1 MTAAER
7 RGALLVAG
15 AALLWSTGG
24 LGIKA
29 VTEPPLTVAC
39 CRSGVAALTLLAF
52 FRPRR
57 PHLTPA
63 FGLTVVSYAICLTT
77 FVVAT
82 KWTTAA
88 NAIFLQYSG
97 VVWILLVS
105 PLVLAEPLHARDAIA
120 IGVALAGMALFLA
133 GHLDPVARAGDAVA
147 LFSGVCYAALVMSLR
162 HQRGAPAEAAT
173 IYGNVLLT
181 LALLPV
187 VARGPLPSWRSAGLL
202 VFLGSIQIGGGNVLF
217 LRGIKSVTA
226 TQASLV
232 AMIEPIANP
241 IWVFLAL
248 GERPDLPAALG
259 AVVVLGA
266 IGWHTLGARA
276 ADVPLTPPPD

>member
-1 MTAAER
+1 VTSAER
-7 RGALLVAG
+7 HGALLVAG

-29 VTEPPLTVAC
+29 IADPALTVAC
-39 CRSGVAALTLLAF
+39 CRSGVAALTLLAL

-63 FGLTVVSYAICLTT
+63 FALTVVSYAACLTT

-97 VVWILLVS
+97 VVWILLLS
-105 PLVLAEPLHARDAIA
+105 PLVLAEPLRARDAIA
-120 IGVALAGMALFLA
+120 IGLALAGMALFLA
-133 GHLDPVARAGDAVA
+133 GHLDPGARAGDAVA
-147 LFSGVCYAALVMSLR
+147 LVSGVLYAALVMSLR

-187 VARGPLPSWRSAGLL
+187 VARGPLPSWGSAAVLL
-202 VFLGSIQIGGGNVLF
+202 FLGSIQIAGANVLF
-217 LRGIKSVTA
+217 LRGLKSVTA

-232 AMIEPIANP
+232 GMIEPIANP
-241 IWVFLAL
+241 VWVFLVL
-248 GERPDLPAALG
+248 GERPGLPAALG
-259 AVVVLGA
+259 AVIVLGA
-266 IGWHTLGARA
+266 IAWHTLGARA
-276 ADVPLTPPPD
+276 ADVPVTPPPD

>member
-7 RGALLVAG
+7 RGALFVAG

-29 VTEPPLTVAC
+29 IAEPPLTVAC
-39 CRSGVAALTLLAF
+39 CRSGVAALTLLAL

-63 FGLTVVSYAICLTT
+63 FALTVVSYAACLTT

-97 VVWILLVS
+97 VVWILLLS
-105 PLVLAEPLHARDAIA
+105 PLVLAEPLRARDAIA
-120 IGVALAGMALFLA
+120 IGLALAGMALFLA
-133 GHLDPVARAGDAVA
+133 GHLDPGARAGDAVA
-147 LFSGVCYAALVMSLR
+147 LVSGVLYAALVMSLR

-187 VARGPLPSWRSAGLL
+187 VARGPLPSWGSAAVLL
-202 VFLGSIQIGGGNVLF
+202 FLGSIQIAGANVLF
-217 LRGIKSVTA
+217 LRGLKSVTA

-232 AMIEPIANP
+232 GMIEPIANP
-241 IWVFLAL
+241 VWVFLVL
-248 GERPDLPAALG
+248 GERPGLPAALG
-259 AVVVLGA
+259 AVIVLGA
-266 IGWHTLGARA
+266 IAWHTLGARA

>member
-1 MTAAER
+1 VTAAER
-7 RGALLVAG
+7 RGALFVAG

-29 VTEPPLTVAC
+29 IAEPPLTVAC
-39 CRSGVAALTLLAF
+39 CRSGVAALTLLAL

-63 FGLTVVSYAICLTT
+63 FALTVVSYAACLTT

-97 VVWILLVS
+97 VVWILLLS
-105 PLVLAEPLHARDAIA
+105 PLVLAEPLRARDAIA
-120 IGVALAGMALFLA
+120 IGLALAGMALFLA
-133 GHLDPVARAGDAVA
+133 GHLDPGARAGDAVA
-147 LFSGVCYAALVMSLR
+147 LVSGVLYAALVMSLR

-187 VARGPLPSWRSAGLL
+187 VARGPLPSWGSAAVLL
-202 VFLGSIQIGGGNVLF
+202 FLGSIQIAGANVLF
-217 LRGIKSVTA
+217 LRGLKSVTA

-232 AMIEPIANP
+232 GMIEPIANP
-241 IWVFLAL
+241 VWVFLVL
-248 GERPDLPAALG
+248 GERPGLPAALG
-259 AVVVLGA
+259 AVIVLGA
-266 IGWHTLGARA
+266 IAWHTLGARA

>member
-7 RGALLVAG
+7 RGVLFVAG

-29 VTEPPLTVAC
+29 IAEPPLTVAC
-39 CRSGVAALTLLAF
+39 CRSGVAALTLLAL

-63 FGLTVVSYAICLTT
+63 FALTVVSYAACLTT

-97 VVWILLVS
+97 VVWILLLS
-105 PLVLAEPLHARDAIA
+105 PLVLAEPLRARDAIA
-120 IGVALAGMALFLA
+120 IGLALAGMALFLA
-133 GHLDPVARAGDAVA
+133 GHLDPGARAGDAVA
-147 LFSGVCYAALVMSLR
+147 LVSGVLYAALVMSLR

-187 VARGPLPSWRSAGLL
+187 VARGPLPSWGSAAVLL
-202 VFLGSIQIGGGNVLF
+202 FLGSIQIAGANVLF
-217 LRGIKSVTA
+217 LRGLKSVTA

-232 AMIEPIANP
+232 GMIEPIANP
-241 IWVFLAL
+241 VWVFLVL
-248 GERPDLPAALG
+248 GERPGLPAALG
-259 AVVVLGA
+259 AVIVLGA
-266 IGWHTLGARA
+266 IAWHTLGARA
-276 ADVPLTPPPD
+276 GDVPVTPPPD

>member
-1 MTAAER
+1 MTAVER
-7 RGALLVAG
+7 RGALFVAG

-29 VTEPPLTVAC
+29 VAEPPLTVAC
-39 CRSGVAALTLLAF
+39 CRSGVAALTLLAL

-63 FGLTVVSYAICLTT
+63 FALTVVSYAACLTT

-97 VVWILLVS
+97 VVWILLLS
-105 PLVLAEPLHARDAIA
+105 PLILAEPLRARDAIA
-120 IGVALAGMALFLA
+120 IGLALAGMALFLA

-147 LFSGVCYAALVMSLR
+147 LVSGVLYAALVMSLR

-181 LALLPV
+181 FALLPV
-187 VARGPLPSWRSAGLL
+187 VARGPLPSWRSAAVL
-202 VFLGSIQIGGGNVLF
+202 VFLGSIQIAGANVLF
-217 LRGIKSVTA
+217 LRGLRSVTA

-232 AMIEPIANP
+232 GMIEPIANP
-241 IWVFLAL
+241 VWVFLVI
-248 GERPDLPAALG
+248 GERPGVPAALG
-259 AVVVLGA
+259 AAIVLGA
-266 IGWHTLGARA
+266 IAWHTLGARTG
-276 ADVPLTPPPD
+276 DIPLTPPPD

>member
-1 MTAAER
+1 VTAAER
-7 RGALLVAG
+7 RGALFVAG

-29 VTEPPLTVAC
+29 IAEPPLTVAC
-39 CRSGVAALTLLAF
+39 CRSGVAALTLLAL

-63 FGLTVVSYAICLTT
+63 FALTVVSYAACLTT

-97 VVWILLVS
+97 VVWILLLS
-105 PLVLAEPLHARDAIA
+105 PLVLAEPLRARDAIA
-120 IGVALAGMALFLA
+120 IGLALAGMALFLA
-133 GHLDPVARAGDAVA
+133 GHLDPGARAGDAVA
-147 LFSGVCYAALVMSLR
+147 LVSGVLYAALVMSLR

-187 VARGPLPSWRSAGLL
+187 VARGPLPSWGSAAVLL
-202 VFLGSIQIGGGNVLF
+202 FLGSIQIAGANVLF
-217 LRGIKSVTA
+217 LRGLKSVTA

-232 AMIEPIANP
+232 GMIEPIANP
-241 IWVFLAL
+241 VWVFLVL
-248 GERPDLPAALG
+248 GERPGLPAALG
-259 AVVVLGA
+259 AVIVLGA
-266 IGWHTLGARA
+266 IAWHTLGARA
-276 ADVPLTPPPD
+276 ADVPVTPPPD

>member
-1 MTAAER
+1 VTAAER
-7 RGALLVAG
+7 RGALFVAG

-29 VTEPPLTVAC
+29 IAEPPLTVAC
-39 CRSGVAALTLLAF
+39 CRSGVAALTLLAL

-63 FGLTVVSYAICLTT
+63 FALTVVSYAACLTT

-97 VVWILLVS
+97 VVWILLLS
-105 PLVLAEPLHARDAIA
+105 PLVLAEPLRARDAIA
-120 IGVALAGMALFLA
+120 IGLALAGMALFLA
-133 GHLDPVARAGDAVA
+133 GHLDPGARAGDAVA
-147 LFSGVCYAALVMSLR
+147 LVSGVLYAALVMSLR
-162 HQRGAPAEAAT
+162 YQRGAPAEAAT

-187 VARGPLPSWRSAGLL
+187 VARGPLPSWGSAAVLL
-202 VFLGSIQIGGGNVLF
+202 FLGSIQIAGANVLF
-217 LRGIKSVTA
+217 LRGLKSVTA

-232 AMIEPIANP
+232 GMIEPIANP
-241 IWVFLAL
+241 VWVFLVL
-248 GERPDLPAALG
+248 GERPGLPAALG
-259 AVVVLGA
+259 AVIVLGA
-266 IGWHTLGARA
+266 IAWHTLGARA
-276 ADVPLTPPPD
+276 ADVPVTPPPD

>member
-7 RGALLVAG
+7 RGALFVAG

-29 VTEPPLTVAC
+29 IAEPPLTVAC
-39 CRSGVAALTLLAF
+39 CRSGVAALTLLAL

-63 FGLTVVSYAICLTT
+63 FALTVVSYAACLTT

-97 VVWILLVS
+97 VVWILLLS
-105 PLVLAEPLHARDAIA
+105 PLVLAEPLRARDAIA
-120 IGVALAGMALFLA
+120 IGLALVGMALFLA
-133 GHLDPVARAGDAVA
+133 GHLEPGARAGDAVA
-147 LFSGVCYAALVMSLR
+147 LVSGVLYATLVMSLR

-187 VARGPLPSWRSAGLL
+187 VARAPLPSWRSAAVL
-202 VFLGSIQIGGGNVLF
+202 VFLGSIQIAGANVLF
-217 LRGIKSVTA
+217 LRGLKSVTA

-232 AMIEPIANP
+232 GMIEPVANP
-241 IWVFLAL
+241 VWVFLVL
-248 GERPDLPAALG
+248 GERPGLPALLG

-266 IGWHTLGARA
+266 IAWHTLGART
-276 ADVPLTPPPD
+276 ADVPLAPPPD

>member
-1 MTAAER
+1 VTAAER
-7 RGALLVAG
+7 RGALFVAG

-29 VTEPPLTVAC
+29 IAEPPLTVAC
-39 CRSGVAALTLLAF
+39 CRSGVAALTLLAL

-63 FGLTVVSYAICLTT
+63 FALTVVSYAACLTT

-97 VVWILLVS
+97 VVWILLLS
-105 PLVLAEPLHARDAIA
+105 PLVLAEPLRARDAIA
-120 IGVALAGMALFLA
+120 IGLALAGMALFLA
-133 GHLDPVARAGDAVA
+133 GHLDPGARAGDAVA
-147 LFSGVCYAALVMSLR
+147 LVSGVLYAALVMSLR

-187 VARGPLPSWRSAGLL
+187 VARGPLPSWGSAAVLL
-202 VFLGSIQIGGGNVLF
+202 FLGSIQIAGANVLF
-217 LRGIKSVTA
+217 LRGLKSVTA

-232 AMIEPIANP
+232 GMIEPIANP
-241 IWVFLAL
+241 VWVFLVL
-248 GERPDLPAALG
+248 GERPGLPAALG
-259 AVVVLGA
+259 AVIVLGA
-266 IGWHTLGARA
+266 IAWHTLGARA
-276 ADVPLTPPPD
+276 ADVPITPPPD

>member
-7 RGALLVAG
+7 RGALFVAG

-29 VTEPPLTVAC
+29 IAEPPLTVAC
-39 CRSGVAALTLLAF
+39 CRSGVAALTLLAL

-63 FGLTVVSYAICLTT
+63 FALTVVSYAACLTT

-97 VVWILLVS
+97 VVWILLLS
-105 PLVLAEPLHARDAIA
+105 PLVLAEPLRARDAIA
-120 IGVALAGMALFLA
+120 IGLALAGMALFLA
-133 GHLDPVARAGDAVA
+133 GHLDPGARAGDAVA
-147 LFSGVCYAALVMSLR
+147 LVSGVLYAALVMSLR

-187 VARGPLPSWRSAGLL
+187 VARGPLPSWGSAAVLL
-202 VFLGSIQIGGGNVLF
+202 FLGSIQIAGANVLF
-217 LRGIKSVTA
+217 LRGLKSVTA

-232 AMIEPIANP
+232 GMIEPIANP
-241 IWVFLAL
+241 VWVFLVL
-248 GERPDLPAALG
+248 GERPGLPAALG
-259 AVVVLGA
+259 AVIVLGA
-266 IGWHTLGARA
+266 IAWHTLGARA
-276 ADVPLTPPPD
+276 ADVPVTPPPD

>member
-1 MTAAER
+1 VTAVER
-7 RGALLVAG
+7 RGALFVAG

-29 VTEPPLTVAC
+29 VAEPPLTVAC
-39 CRSGVAALTLLAF
+39 CRSGVAALTLLAL

-63 FGLTVVSYAICLTT
+63 FALTVVSYAACLTT

-97 VVWILLVS
+97 VVWILLLS
-105 PLVLAEPLHARDAIA
+105 PLILAEPLRARDAIA
-120 IGVALAGMALFLA
+120 IGLALAGMALFLA

-147 LFSGVCYAALVMSLR
+147 LVSGVLYAALVMSLR

-181 LALLPV
+181 FALLPV
-187 VARGPLPSWRSAGLL
+187 VARGPLPSWRSAAVL
-202 VFLGSIQIGGGNVLF
+202 VFLGSIQIAGANVLF
-217 LRGIKSVTA
+217 LRGLRSVTA

-232 AMIEPIANP
+232 GMIEPIANP
-241 IWVFLAL
+241 VWVFLVI
-248 GERPDLPAALG
+248 GERPGVPAALG
-259 AVVVLGA
+259 AAIVLGA
-266 IGWHTLGARA
+266 IAWHTLGARTG
-276 ADVPLTPPPD
+276 DISLTPPPD

>member
-7 RGALLVAG
+7 RGALFVAG

-29 VTEPPLTVAC
+29 IAEPPLTVAC
-39 CRSGVAALTLLAF
+39 CRSGVAALTLLAL

-57 PHLTPA
+57 PHLTLA
-63 FGLTVVSYAICLTT
+63 FALTVVSYAACLTT

-97 VVWILLVS
+97 VVWILLLS
-105 PLVLAEPLHARDAIA
+105 PLVLAEPLRARDAVA
-120 IGVALAGMALFLA
+120 IGLALAGMALFLA
-133 GHLDPVARAGDAVA
+133 GHLDPGARAGDAVA
-147 LFSGVCYAALVMSLR
+147 LVSGVLYAALVMSLR

-173 IYGNVLLT
+173 IYGNALLT

-187 VARGPLPSWRSAGLL
+187 VARGPLPSWGSAAVLL
-202 VFLGSIQIGGGNVLF
+202 FLGSIQIAGANVLF
-217 LRGIKSVTA
+217 LRGLKSVTA

-232 AMIEPIANP
+232 GMIEPIANP
-241 IWVFLAL
+241 VWVFLVL
-248 GERPDLPAALG
+248 GERPGLPAALG
-259 AVVVLGA
+259 AVIVLGA
-266 IGWHTLGARA
+266 IAWHTLGARA
-276 ADVPLTPPPD
+276 ADVPVTPPPD